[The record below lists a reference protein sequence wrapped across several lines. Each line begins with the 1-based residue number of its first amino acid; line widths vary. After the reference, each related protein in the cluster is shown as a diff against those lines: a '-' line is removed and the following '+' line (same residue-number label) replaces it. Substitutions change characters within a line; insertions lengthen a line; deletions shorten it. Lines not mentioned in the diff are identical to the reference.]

1 LKLKKRQL
9 RQLIFEALKLDLEVG
24 DVILTGKFKNK
35 RSVVKELGVD
45 EKGQPTVNGRP
56 LLKFRIEKLMPQD
69 LWSSKSKDLLKKGE
83 IKENMKITKKQLR
96 RIIKEEIHTV
106 SLSKGRDL
114 DHSKGEGKMTRSQLH
129 HIAEYAVV
137 LHDMIRDEDD
147 LPEWVQSKI
156 AVAASDMGKVKH
168 YLEYKLLRM
177 GEDVV

>member
-1 LKLKKRQL
+1 MRISKRQL
-9 RQLIFEALKLDLEVG
+9 RQ
-24 DVILTGKFKNK
+24 
-35 RSVVKELGVD
+35 
-45 EKGQPTVNGRP
+45 
-56 LLKFRIEKLMPQD
+56 
-69 LWSSKSKDLLKKGE
+69 
-83 IKENMKITKKQLR
+83 
-96 RIIKEEIHTV
+96 IIKEEMHAV

-114 DHSKGEGKMTRSQLH
+114 DYGKGEGKMTRSQLH